1 LKIFDYTLSVTR
13 PSELQKLYDE
23 ERNAFRKR
31 SKENIVKRRTKTR
44 IEITDG

>member
-1 LKIFDYTLSVTR
+1 MKFNEIYQKT
-13 PSELQKLYDE
+13 ELQKLYDE